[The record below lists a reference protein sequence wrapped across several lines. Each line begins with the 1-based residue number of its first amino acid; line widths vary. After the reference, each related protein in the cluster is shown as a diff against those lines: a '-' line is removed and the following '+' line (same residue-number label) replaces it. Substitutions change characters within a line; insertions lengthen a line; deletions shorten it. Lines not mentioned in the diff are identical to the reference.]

1 LLVIRW
7 ATSQFAQRWRQSNRR
22 RLVVKN
28 VFLLLLTAL
37 AATSPLHAQQQ
48 RSGLASFLIEAAGA
62 SAGSLAG
69 FTITA
74 AVLNDCGVDDL
85 ACDIGHVALA
95 TGVATAGAASGAI
108 VVGKWAGTE
117 PSTGGAILGALVGAA
132 AGIGAWHF
140 VKEEVNVAT
149 SDTGSR
155 VIFAVTQG
163 LVTALGSRLLR
174 RNR

>member
-1 LLVIRW
+1 MGHRIAPL
-7 ATSQFAQRWRQSNRR
+7 
-22 RLVVKN
+22 VKN
-28 VFLLLLTAL
+28 VVLLVLTAL
-37 AATSPLHAQQQ
+37 LATAPLHAQQQ
-48 RSGLASFLIEAAGA
+48 RSELASFLIEAAGA

-74 AVLNDCGVDDL
+74 AVLKDCGVDDL

-108 VVGKWAGTE
+108 VVGRWADTG
-117 PSTGGAILGALVGAA
+117 PSTGGAILGALLGAA

-140 VKEEVNVAT
+140 VKEEVNVGT

-174 RNR
+174 RDR